1 MKGIKI
7 ELLGIGIILLGL
19 ALSTGNFFG
28 MAGGMSGFAVIAIGC
43 FWKDKK
49 DEDCQ

>member
-19 ALSTGNFFG
+19 ALSTNNFWGYAGILGFG
-28 MAGGMSGFAVIAIGC
+28 VVAVGC
-43 FWKDKK
+43 FLKEEKG
-49 DEDCQ
+49 